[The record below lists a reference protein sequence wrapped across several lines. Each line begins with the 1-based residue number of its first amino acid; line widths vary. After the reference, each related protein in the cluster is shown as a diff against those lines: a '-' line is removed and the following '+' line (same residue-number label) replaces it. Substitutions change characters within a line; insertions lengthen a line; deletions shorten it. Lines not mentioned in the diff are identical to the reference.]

1 MFKKKQ
7 KRTAEKPACNMPF
20 ASLGG
25 EPRGHRLVVGLKLQN
40 DISTWFLLMIK
51 YTYYSRNVNTL
62 MSFCQPNKEGGFPAK
77 ASLSSTNAAR
87 RKKGPES
94 EWAGKVKN

>member
-1 MFKKKQ
+1 
-7 KRTAEKPACNMPF
+7 
-20 ASLGG
+20 
-25 EPRGHRLVVGLKLQN
+25 
-40 DISTWFLLMIK
+40 MIK